1 MLKTFILYVCIME
14 LFKQATVVIAI
25 PVVPPKIFVP
35 VKAPDSIQGVDLHVD
50 SWDLSLPTF

>member
-1 MLKTFILYVCIME
+1 ME